1 MEIESMTNPRLRDEV
16 GDIQLVSPEERISGP
31 GTSIIMAAFTHL
43 NPEGSCFSDG
53 QFGVFYASDT
63 LDTAIRETVYHRERF
78 MQATNQPRTELDQRV
93 YMVDLDAEL
102 HDIRGQRHGL
112 PLLYHPTDYS
122 ASQHFARTLRN
133 DGFSGIAFDS
143 VRCEKGACVGVF
155 RPKALSNC
163 RQERH
168 LCYVWDGQKIGN
180 IYEKRS
186 LT

>member
-1 MEIESMTNPRLRDEV
+1 M
-16 GDIQLVSPEERISGP
+16 
-31 GTSIIMAAFTHL
+31 
-43 NPEGSCFSDG
+43 
-53 QFGVFYASDT
+53 
-63 LDTAIRETVYHRERF
+63 
-78 MQATNQPRTELDQRV
+78 ELDQRV

-102 HDIRGQRHGL
+102 HDIRGQRHGF

-122 ASQHFARTLRN
+122 ASQHLARTLRN
-133 DGFSGIAFDS
+133 DGSRGIAFDS
-143 VRCEKGACVGVF
+143 VRCEKGECVGVF